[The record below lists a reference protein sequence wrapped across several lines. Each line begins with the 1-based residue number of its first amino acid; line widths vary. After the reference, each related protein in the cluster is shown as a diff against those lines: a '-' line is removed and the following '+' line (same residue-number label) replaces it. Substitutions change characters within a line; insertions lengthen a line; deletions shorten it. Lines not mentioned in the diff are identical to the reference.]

1 MEASLY
7 LIPSGLRM
15 QAQAPADSS
24 RPAELPISAQ
34 LASLAGADATA
45 PCGAR
50 LRGRS
55 GERGA
60 LQLGQH
66 TTDTHSSQT
75 TTVRSSCIH
84 DTTCAHRYR
93 YTLCTLRQL
102 HPNPAQA
109 IDGGD
114 QRTKD
119 RRWMAAPGC
128 LHRCQR
134 SRDPLGLPRT
144 VTHTAET
151 QVK

>member
-60 LQLGQH
+60 LRAASTQQTRTAAKQLLYVLLTF
-66 TTDTHSSQT
+66 TTQLALIAIATLSALYVNFTQT
-75 TTVRSSCIH
+75 LHKRS
-84 DTTCAHRYR
+84 
-93 YTLCTLRQL
+93 
-102 HPNPAQA
+102 
-109 IDGGD
+109 
-114 QRTKD
+114 
-119 RRWMAAPGC
+119 MAATSGRRIVAGWLLRAAC
-128 LHRCQR
+128 TGAKDHGIL
-134 SRDPLGLPRT
+134 
-144 VTHTAET
+144 
-151 QVK
+151 